1 MKNKRIVLLFESINV
16 TIPRKKGKI
25 KIEIEITIHM
35 KFMYTISKQYMLR
48 TFFFMFF
55 LYFNYYKM
63 FAFII

>member
-25 KIEIEITIHM
+25 KIEITIHM
-35 KFMYTISKQYMLR
+35 KFMYSISKQYMLR
-48 TFFFMFF
+48 IFFFMFF